1 MFQFHKKNVKPI
13 LVLNFLLM
21 LSACTSFKPE
31 RLDYQTIRVAN
42 NITMEYGVYTPPGWT
57 EKESLP
63 LVLFLHGGGGNHT
76 SFEKFKTHQYFDEQ
90 ITSGKMPRIILLTP
104 NGKNGFWENWYDGSH
119 NYRDWVLKDVM
130 PRVQKQYNTLH
141 CPEHCHLAGISMGG
155 FGALRFAY
163 FANNTFSSVS
173 AISAPILN
181 TEENEQA
188 KKSILIRLLFPLGK
202 IFGPNFSESY
212 ADEKIED
219 VWVHDNELENIRLQ
233 LIVGDDD
240 TKQIIKANKRFHNVL
255 TENNRQHD
263 YIIYSGG
270 HKWKYWIP
278 NFTEVVNFLV
288 TEQTEQLL
296 N

>member
-1 MFQFHKKNVKPI
+1 MFNLQLFKYGKQIFLVSI
-13 LVLNFLLM
+13 LLA
-21 LSACTSFKPE
+21 LSACASFKPE
-31 RLDYQTIRVAN
+31 KLDYKEVQVTAEK
-42 NITMEYGVYTPPGWT
+42 TMEYGVYTPPNWT
-57 EKESLP
+57 PEESLP
-63 LVLFLHGGGGNHT
+63 LVLFLHGGKGNHT
-76 SFEKFKTHQYFDEQ
+76 SFEKFNTHQYFDEQ
-90 ITSGKMPRIILLTP
+90 ITSGKMPRVILLTP

-130 PRVQKQYNTLH
+130 PKVQQQYNTLN

-163 FANNTFSSVS
+163 FANDTFSSVS

-188 KKSILIRLLFPLGK
+188 KKSILIRLFFPLGK

-219 VWVHDNELENIRLQ
+219 VWVKDKGLQNIRLQ
-233 LIVGDDD
+233 LVVGDDD
-240 TKQIIKANKRFHNVL
+240 TEQIIKANKRFHNVL
-255 TENNRQHD
+255 VANDRQHD
-263 YIIYSGG
+263 YIVYSGG

-278 NFTEVVNFLV
+278 NFTKVVNFLV
-288 TEQTEQLL
+288 TPEST
-296 N
+296 